1 MAVKILQNNTERY
14 DSATGKVVARPYIV
28 VDTEEELPAV
38 DDISGIILSQGSA
51 CYVIGTGNAYVLN
64 SEGTWCNTNGEG

>member
-14 DSATGKVVARPYIV
+14 DSATGKVVARPYIIA
-28 VDTEEELPAV
+28 DTEEELPAV
-38 DDISGIILSQGSA
+38 DDFGGMILTQGSA

-64 SEGTWCNTNGEG
+64 SSGVWCKTSGEG

>member
-14 DSATGKVVARPYIV
+14 DSTTGKVVARPYVIA
-28 VDTEEELPAV
+28 DTEEELPAV
-38 DDISGIILSQGSA
+38 DDFGGMILTQGSA

-64 SEGTWCNTNGEG
+64 SSGEWCKTSGEE

>member
-1 MAVKILQNNTERY
+1 MAAKIIKHNYERP
-14 DSATGKVVARPYIV
+14 DPTTNKNICRAYIV

-38 DDISGIILSQGSA
+38 DDFGGMILSQGSA

-64 SEGTWCNTNGEG
+64 SEGAWCNTSGEG